1 MKYLSKL
8 DRNYLKGKTCLLR
21 VNLDVNPNPNNLRI
35 NKAVPTIKFLLGN
48 GAKIIVF
55 GHRGR
60 PSKVDPNLSV
70 KPIINILSKKVGRKL
85 KWLENIRFDPRER
98 DKDKTLAK
106 EMAAKV
112 DFFVNDDFA
121 TAHHSSATISYLPEY
136 LPSYAGLLIEK
147 ELKTL
152 SKIKNNPDRP
162 LIVIIGGIK
171 FADKVGVIGNLMKKT
186 DYFLMGSAYIDLD
199 FNKKSKKIILPVD
212 WQKDDGQKLDIGPKT
227 IKKYQKIIKTA
238 KTIIWSGPI
247 GKVEDKRFIKGSI
260 AIAHAIIDSNAF
272 SVAGGGDTAQ
282 LLDKLKLKNKFS
294 FFSTGGGAML
304 KFLAGKKLAA
314 LEALEKS
321 K

>member
-1 MKYLSKL
+1 
-8 DRNYLKGKTCLLR
+8 
-21 VNLDVNPNPNNLRI
+21 
-35 NKAVPTIKFLLGN
+35 
-48 GAKIIVF
+48 
-55 GHRGR
+55 
-60 PSKVDPNLSV
+60 
-70 KPIINILSKKVGRKL
+70 
-85 KWLENIRFDPRER
+85 
-98 DKDKTLAK
+98 
-106 EMAAKV
+106 
-112 DFFVNDDFA
+112 
-121 TAHHSSATISYLPEY
+121 
-136 LPSYAGLLIEK
+136 
-147 ELKTL
+147 
-152 SKIKNNPDRP
+152 
-162 LIVIIGGIK
+162 
-171 FADKVGVIGNLMKKT
+171 
-186 DYFLMGSAYIDLD
+186 MGSAYIDLD

-260 AIAHAIIDSNAF
+260 AIARAIIDSNAF

-304 KFLAGKKLAA
+304 KFLAGKKLPA